1 MSMIPE
7 QENFESLRKLLAFK
21 RHEQPPPGYF
31 NHFSSRVIERIKAGE
46 RGDSPLERLSWDVSW
61 LRKLWAM
68 LDARPIL
75 AGAVGAGA
83 CGLLIAGV
91 MYSERADLTDI
102 TALPTPETAHP
113 VQIVDGGTAQKAQ
126 ILEQI
131 GLPDPSG
138 TDGAVGSP
146 ARSSLFQEINE
157 AKKAWV
163 VPVNLNSTPNGGN

>member
-1 MSMIPE
+1 MSMSPE
-7 QENFESLRKLLAFK
+7 QENFESLRKLLALK
-21 RHEQPPPGYF
+21 RHEQPPAGYF

-68 LDARPIL
+68 LDARPML

-102 TALPTPETAHP
+102 SAVPPPDPAHS
-113 VQIVDGGTAQKAQ
+113 VHFADGGTAQKPQ
-126 ILEQI
+126 ILEQL
-131 GLPDPSG
+131 GLPDASG
-138 TDGAVGSP
+138 TVSPAGSP
-146 ARSSLFQEINE
+146 ARSSLFQEIN
-157 AKKAWV
+157 
-163 VPVNLNSTPNGGN
+163 